1 MGLKVKKLSEKAI
14 VPTKNLPSDAGID
27 LYVPESITIPANSRA
42 LIKTNIAMAIP
53 EGFCGLVT
61 GRSGNTIKRGLVGQL
76 GIVDSHYR
84 GDVGIMAFNTTS
96 EDITIESGERV
107 GQIVIVPFLSV
118 QPEECDELDET
129 DRKGGFGSSGK

>member
-1 MGLKVKKLSEKAI
+1 MELKVKKLSESAT

-27 LYVPESITIPANSRA
+27 LYASEQVVIPANGRA
-42 LIKTNIAMAIP
+42 LVKTEIAMAIP
-53 EGFCGLVT
+53 EGYCGLVV

-84 GDVGIMAFNTTS
+84 DSVGIMMFNTTS
-96 EDITIESGERV
+96 EDIVIKAKERA
-107 GQIVIVPFLSV
+107 GQIVLVPFLPV
-118 QPEECDELDET
+118 ELTLCDELDET